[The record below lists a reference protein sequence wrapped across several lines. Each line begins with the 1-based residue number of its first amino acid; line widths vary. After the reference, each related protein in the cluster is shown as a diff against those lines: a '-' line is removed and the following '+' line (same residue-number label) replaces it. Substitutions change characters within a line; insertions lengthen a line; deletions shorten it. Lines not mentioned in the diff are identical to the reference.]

1 MSEPT
6 IPLLILILWTAA
18 LLWRMVRDDRARRKE
33 THTHDDGSSRNA
45 SETR

>member
-6 IPLLILILWTAA
+6 IPLLMLILWTAA

-33 THTHDDGSSRNA
+33 THPHDRGSSRDA
-45 SETR
+45 SQT